1 MPHKSER
8 HQLKKQLERKFSGA
22 YNENDPNNENMSRII
37 TFGSMPSYREDK
49 MQEMKRQKDS
59 RKESQTEVEPQ
70 IDQTSQFIELSP
82 NNLSKMSHSYVP
94 EKGILKH
101 IPGGS
106 VGPGGG
112 TPEANHKERWTDLT
126 QSDNQENHQKNDAL
140 SEVERTLKSLN
151 GYHEEILEA
160 LHSVS
165 SNRPIDIG
173 RPSPNS
179 DAAKKAFLDSIP
191 EYGGINRL
199 RSITLS
205 PLLSLS
211 LSPLSLSPLSLSF
224 SSLFLSITN
233 SVFVVLESAIFRKQ
247 NTVDPVYS
255 ERVGAAKS
263 VHLRRVFTINVFNL
277 TIN

>member
-8 HQLKKQLERKFSGA
+8 HQLKKQLNRNFSGA
-22 YNENDPNNENMSRII
+22 YNEDDPNNENMSRII

-59 RKESQTEVEPQ
+59 RKESQTEVSPE
-70 IDQTSQFIELSP
+70 IDETETSQFIELSP
-82 NNLSKMSHSYVP
+82 NNLSKMSHQYVP

-101 IPGGS
+101 IPGG
-106 VGPGGG
+106 VG
-112 TPEANHKERWTDLT
+112 TPEANHKERWSDLT
-126 QSDNQENHQKNDAL
+126 QSDNQESHSDNNRNSDAL

-199 RSITLS
+199 RSITHTHIHSLPTSLS
-205 PLLSLS
+205 STLLLLSLSLLSLS
-211 LSPLSLSPLSLSF
+211 LSPLLIHCL
-224 SSLFLSITN
+224 
-233 SVFVVLESAIFRKQ
+233 FVVLESAIFRKL
-247 NTVDPVYS
+247 NTQY
-255 ERVGAAKS
+255 
-263 VHLRRVFTINVFNL
+263 
-277 TIN
+277 